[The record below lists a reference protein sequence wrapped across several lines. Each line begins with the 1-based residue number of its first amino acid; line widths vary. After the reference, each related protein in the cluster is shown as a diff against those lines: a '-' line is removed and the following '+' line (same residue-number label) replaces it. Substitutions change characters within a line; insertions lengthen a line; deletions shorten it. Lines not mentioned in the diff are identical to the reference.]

1 MYFVIF
7 CFYVAPALLFFTVH
21 FCTLGTSFF
30 VALLFVLCMHSIWE
44 IHNEMVCKVH
54 QVSTLCKLPLYT
66 SKTNNF
72 WFSLLPSTL
81 EMRIYYLLHKQS
93 LEISYL
99 PFLKS
104 YWLSKVFL
112 KYPLALSLTVGP
124 APQWRHFFASWPLQ
138 TDCNMATGFGN
149 SRGYLAEYW
158 LDVFLQ
164 LLALCL

>member
-1 MYFVIF
+1 
-7 CFYVAPALLFFTVH
+7 
-21 FCTLGTSFF
+21 
-30 VALLFVLCMHSIWE
+30 
-44 IHNEMVCKVH
+44 MVCKVH

-72 WFSLLPSTL
+72 WFSIYL

-124 APQWRHFFASWPLQ
+124 APQ
-138 TDCNMATGFGN
+138 
-149 SRGYLAEYW
+149 
-158 LDVFLQ
+158 
-164 LLALCL
+164 